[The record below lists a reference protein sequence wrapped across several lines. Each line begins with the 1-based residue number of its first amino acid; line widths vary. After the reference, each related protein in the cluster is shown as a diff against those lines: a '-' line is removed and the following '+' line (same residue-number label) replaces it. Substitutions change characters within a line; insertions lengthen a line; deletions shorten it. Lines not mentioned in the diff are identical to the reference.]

1 MILHFLRPIHSP
13 FILSGGL
20 IRLRTRRVTLVG
32 RGGVARSGR
41 VARSGMMLV
50 FGHCLLLMYCRV
62 VFDAL
67 LQGFFMHFFPRF
79 IAHVFTV
86 VGIRPL

>member
-1 MILHFLRPIHSP
+1 MAKSKCVATGSGFWTTMIA
-13 FILSGGL
+13 
-20 IRLRTRRVTLVG
+20 TKMAKN
-32 RGGVARSGR
+32 VAG
-41 VARSGMMLV
+41 SGMMLV
-50 FGHCLLLMYCRV
+50 FGHRPLLMCCRV

-67 LQGFFMHFFPRF
+67 LRGFFMYFFPRF